1 MQNKKILIIDD
12 DAQLRRLMEYPLSKE
27 GADIVV
33 AVNGKDGLRQ
43 FYSEKPDLVILD
55 IMMPEMDGWETCK
68 NIRQLSDV
76 PIMLVTALGKE
87 EDIIRGLDIGADD
100 YITKPFMV
108 KVLVA
113 RVRAALRRANLVP
126 ESESKTTYSDD
137 YLTVDVESHRI
148 FADGEP
154 VKLTATE
161 FRLLAYLLENAGRVM
176 SFHQILENVWG
187 WDYVGDDNYIRVYIW
202 HLRKKIEK
210 DSKKPEYIQNIQGI
224 GYRFE
229 KRG

>member
-27 GADIVV
+27 GANVV
-33 AVNGKDGLRQ
+33 LATNGKDGLRQ
-43 FYSEKPDLVILD
+43 LYSEKPDLVILD
-55 IMMPEMDGWETCK
+55 VMMPEMDGWETCK

-76 PIMLVTALGKE
+76 PIMMVTARGKE
-87 EDIIRGLDIGADD
+87 DDIIRGLDLGADD
-100 YITKPFMV
+100 YITKPFQV

-113 RVRAALRRANLVP
+113 RVRATLRRANLKP
-126 ESESKTTYSDD
+126 ERESKVSYSDD
-137 YLTVDVESHRI
+137 YLTVDIEAHRI
-148 FADGEP
+148 FAAGEP

-176 SFHQILENVWG
+176 SFNQILENVWG

-210 DSKKPEYIQNIQGI
+210 DSKNPEYIQNIQGI

-229 KRG
+229 KKG